1 MSPVGIIPLT
11 GMPAIGPGC
20 DLAAEI
26 RAALDRQGMMLRDGD
41 ILVVAQKIVSKA
53 EGRLRRLASF
63 TPSARAHE
71 LAVQTGKDPRH
82 VEAVLSE
89 SRAVVRTAP
98 NVLITEHRLGHIM
111 ANAGIDHSN
120 VCAGPEGD
128 ETVLLLPEDPD
139 ASARALRAAL
149 SPSPESRIGVIVSD
163 SFGRPWRL
171 GTTGVAIGVAGPAA
185 LVDKRGETD
194 LFGRVLQMTEV
205 AFADSVAAAA
215 VLVMGEAAEGCP
227 AAIVRGLAWEDGDQR
242 AADVLRDAKMNLFR

>member
-1 MSPVGIIPLT
+1 MTPVSIVPLT
-11 GMPAIGPGC
+11 GMPAIGRGC

-26 RAALDRQGMMLRDGD
+26 RAALARQGMVLADGD

-53 EGRLRRLASF
+53 EGRMRRLSDF
-63 TPSARAHE
+63 TPSARALE
-71 LAVQTGKDPRH
+71 LAGQTGKDPRH

-120 VCAGPEGD
+120 VCAGPD
-128 ETVLLLPEDPD
+128 ADDTVLLLPEDPD
-139 ASARALRAAL
+139 GSARALRAAL
-149 SPSPESRIGVIVSD
+149 APSPGSRVGVIVSD

-185 LVDKRGETD
+185 LIDKRGETD
-194 LFGRVLQMTEV
+194 LFGRMLQMTEV

-227 AAIVRGLAWEDGDQR
+227 AAVIRGLAWDDGDQG

>member
-1 MSPVGIIPLT
+1 MKPLSIIPLT
-11 GMPAIGPGC
+11 GLPAIGPGS
-20 DLAAEI
+20 DLPVEI
-26 RAALDRQGMMLRDGD
+26 RAALGRQRMMLEDGD

-53 EGRLRRLASF
+53 EGRMRHLSSF
-63 TPSARAHE
+63 IPSARAHQ
-71 LAVQTGKDPRH
+71 LAAQTGKDPRH

-89 SRAVVRTAP
+89 SRAVVRTGP

-120 VCAGPEGD
+120 VGAGPD
-128 ETVLLLPEDPD
+128 ADDAILLLPEDPD
-139 ASARALRAAL
+139 GSARTLRAAL
-149 SPSPESRIGVIVSD
+149 APSPASRIGVIVSD

-171 GTTGVAIGVAGPAA
+171 GTTGVAIGVAGPPA
-185 LVDKRGETD
+185 LVDRRGETD

-227 AAIVRGLAWEDGDQR
+227 AAVLRGISWDDGRQR